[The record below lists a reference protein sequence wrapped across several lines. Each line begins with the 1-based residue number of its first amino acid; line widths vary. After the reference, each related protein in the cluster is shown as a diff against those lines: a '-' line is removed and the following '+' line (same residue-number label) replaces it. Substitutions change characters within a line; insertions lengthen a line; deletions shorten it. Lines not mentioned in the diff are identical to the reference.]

1 MSEVG
6 AAQDEGQGEQGPWGT
21 GKGTV
26 PAEFEARVTRS
37 IFIYSTHIHEA
48 PSRCQVRG
56 LVDT

>member
-1 MSEVG
+1 MG

-37 IFIYSTHIHEA
+37 EFPVKGSL
-48 PSRCQVRG
+48 RLQRG
-56 LVDT
+56 L